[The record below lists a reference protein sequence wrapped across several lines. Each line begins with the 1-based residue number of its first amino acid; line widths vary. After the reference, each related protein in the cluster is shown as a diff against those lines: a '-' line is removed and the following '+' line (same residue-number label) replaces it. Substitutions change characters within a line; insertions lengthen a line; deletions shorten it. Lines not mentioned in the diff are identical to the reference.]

1 MSILIVDD
9 NEQNLD
15 LLQAVLEGNGYQVVS
30 AANGVEALAKARQNP
45 PDLVVSD
52 ILMPVMDGFALCREW
67 KKDERLRQI
76 PFVFY
81 TATYTDEYDREF
93 ALSLGAEQFLV
104 KPLEPE
110 AFMRTILEVIQQV
123 QRPPAAPT
131 RMPIEAPQQEEVG
144 YLKQY
149 NEVLIRKLEAK
160 MEQLE
165 QVNRELERDINE
177 RKKAKVEL
185 KKSEQELREDK
196 LLLERKNLA
205 LAELLEHM
213 ERTKNKT
220 KEDIAINVEEFI
232 TPILKK
238 LKIKGA
244 LPKYIKLLEHHLKEL
259 TSSFGRK
266 ITQRSTRLSSREI
279 EICDLIKGGLSSKEI
294 SELLNVSYQTIDKHR
309 RNIRKKLA
317 IAKKKV
323 NLTSFLQK
331 L

>member
-1 MSILIVDD
+1 MAILIVDD
-9 NEQNLD
+9 NEPNLC
-15 LLQAVLEGNGYQVVS
+15 LLQILLSGNGYQVVS

-45 PDLVVSD
+45 PDLVISD

-165 QVNRELERDINE
+165 QVNRELERDITE
-177 RKKAKVEL
+177 RKKAEAEL
-185 KKSEQELREDK
+185 KKSEQELCKDK
-196 LLLERKNLA
+196 LLVEQKNLA

>member
-1 MSILIVDD
+1 MAILIVDD
-9 NEQNLD
+9 NEPNLC
-15 LLQAVLEGNGYQVVS
+15 LLQVLLSGNGYQVVS

-165 QVNRELERDINE
+165 QVNRELERDITE
-177 RKKAKVEL
+177 RKKAEAEL

-196 LLLERKNLA
+196 LLLEQKNLA

>member
-1 MSILIVDD
+1 MTILIVDD
-9 NEQNLD
+9 NEPNLYQLQV
-15 LLQAVLEGNGYQVVS
+15 LLSGNRYQVVS
-30 AANGVEALAKARQNP
+30 AANGAEALAKARQNP
-45 PDLVVSD
+45 PGLVVSD

-81 TATYTDEYDREF
+81 TATYTDERDREF

-104 KPLEPE
+104 KPVEPE
-110 AFMRTILEVIQQV
+110 IFMQKIKEVIQRV

-131 RMPIEAPQQEEVG
+131 RVPIEAPQEEEAG

-165 QVNRELERDINE
+165 QVNRELERDITE
-177 RKKAKVEL
+177 RKKAEAEL
-185 KKSEQELREDK
+185 KKSEQELRKDK
-196 LLLERKNLA
+196 LLLEQKNLA

-279 EICDLIKGGLSSKEI
+279 EICDMIKGGLSSKEI

>member
-67 KKDERLRQI
+67 KKNERLRQI

-81 TATYTDEYDREF
+81 TATYTDEHDREF
-93 ALSLGAEQFLV
+93 ALSLGAERFLV
-104 KPLEPE
+104 KPAESKVFLQ
-110 AFMRTILEVIQQV
+110 TILEVIQQV

-131 RMPIEAPQQEEVG
+131 RVPIEAPQQEEVG

-279 EICDLIKGGLSSKEI
+279 EICDMIKGGLSSKEI

>member
-1 MSILIVDD
+1 MTILIVED
-9 NEQNLD
+9 NEPNLC
-15 LLQAVLEGNGYQVVS
+15 LLQILLSRNGYQVVS
-30 AANGVEALAKARQNP
+30 AANGAEALAKARQNP

-81 TATYTDEYDREF
+81 TATYTDEQDREF

-104 KPLEPE
+104 KPMDSKV
-110 AFMRTILEVIQQV
+110 FMRTILEVIRQV

-131 RMPIEAPQQEEVG
+131 RVPIETPQQEEEAG

-160 MEQLE
+160 VEQLE
-165 QVNRELERDINE
+165 QVNRELERNIIE
-177 RKKAKVEL
+177 REKAETKL
-185 KKSEQELREDK
+185 KKSEHALREDK
-196 LLLERKNLA
+196 LLLEQKNLA

-213 ERTKNKT
+213 ERTKNKI

-238 LKIKGA
+238 LKIKGV

-266 ITQRSTRLSSREI
+266 ITQRNTRLSSREI
-279 EICDLIKGGLSSKEI
+279 EICDMIKGGLSSKEI

-309 RNIRKKLA
+309 RNIRKKLS
-317 IAKKKV
+317 IAKKK
-323 NLTSFLQK
+323 LI
-331 L
+331 

>member
-1 MSILIVDD
+1 MTILIVDD
-9 NEQNLD
+9 NEPNLC
-15 LLQAVLEGNGYQVVS
+15 LLQILLSGNGYLVVS

-45 PDLVVSD
+45 PDLVISD

-81 TATYTDEYDREF
+81 TATYTDEHDREF

-104 KPLEPE
+104 KPMGPKV
-110 AFMRTILEVIQQV
+110 FMRMILKVLQQV
-123 QRPPAAPT
+123 QRPPTAPT
-131 RMPIEAPQQEEVG
+131 RVPIKAPQQEEVG

-165 QVNRELERDINE
+165 QVNRELERNITKC
-177 RKKAKVEL
+177 KKAEAEL

-196 LLLERKNLA
+196 LLLEQKNLA

-309 RNIRKKLA
+309 RNIRKKLV

>member
-1 MSILIVDD
+1 MTILIVDD
-9 NEQNLD
+9 NEPNLYQLQV
-15 LLQAVLEGNGYQVVS
+15 LLSGNRYQVVS
-30 AANGVEALAKARQNP
+30 AANGAEALAKARQNP

-81 TATYTDEYDREF
+81 TATYTDERDREF

-104 KPLEPE
+104 KPVEPE
-110 AFMRTILEVIQQV
+110 IFMQKIKEVIQHF
-123 QRPPAAPT
+123 QRSPVAPT
-131 RMPIEAPQQEEVG
+131 RVPIEAPQQEEVG

-165 QVNRELERDINE
+165 QVNRELERDITE
-177 RKKAKVEL
+177 RKKAEAEL
-185 KKSEQELREDK
+185 KKSEQELRKDK
-196 LLLERKNLA
+196 LLLEQKNLA

-279 EICDLIKGGLSSKEI
+279 EICDMIKGGLSSKEI

>member
-1 MSILIVDD
+1 MTILIVDD
-9 NEQNLD
+9 NEQNLYQLQV
-15 LLQAVLEGNGYQVVS
+15 LLSGNGYQVVS
-30 AANGVEALAKARQNP
+30 AANGAEALAKARQNP

-52 ILMPVMDGFALCREW
+52 ILMPVMDGFSLCREW

-81 TATYTDEYDREF
+81 TATYTDEHDREF

-104 KPLEPE
+104 KPVEPE
-110 AFMRTILEVIQQV
+110 AFMRTILEVTRQV

-131 RMPIEAPQQEEVG
+131 RVPIEAPQQEEVG

-165 QVNRELERDINE
+165 Q
-177 RKKAKVEL
+177 
-185 KKSEQELREDK
+185 
-196 LLLERKNLA
+196 KNLA

-213 ERTKNKT
+213 ERTKNKI

-244 LPKYIKLLEHHLKEL
+244 LSKYIKLIEHHLKEL

-279 EICDLIKGGLSSKEI
+279 EICDMIKGGLSSKEI

>member
-1 MSILIVDD
+1 MTILIVDD
-9 NEQNLD
+9 NEPNLC
-15 LLQAVLEGNGYQVVS
+15 LLQVLLSGNGYQVVS

-67 KKDERLRQI
+67 KKNERLRQI

-81 TATYTDEYDREF
+81 TATYTDEHDREF
-93 ALSLGAEQFLV
+93 ALSLGAERFLV
-104 KPLEPE
+104 KPAESKVFLQ
-110 AFMRTILEVIQQV
+110 TILEVIQQV

-196 LLLERKNLA
+196 LLLEQKNLA

-279 EICDLIKGGLSSKEI
+279 EICDMIKGGLSSKEI

-323 NLTSFLQK
+323 NLTSFLKK

>member
-1 MSILIVDD
+1 MTILIVDD

-15 LLQAVLEGNGYQVVS
+15 LLQVLLSGNGYQVVS
-30 AANGVEALAKARQNP
+30 AANGAEALAKARQNP

-81 TATYTDEYDREF
+81 TATYIDEHDREF
-93 ALSLGAEQFLV
+93 AFSLGAEQFLV
-104 KPLEPE
+104 KPVEPE
-110 AFMRTILEVIQQV
+110 VFMRTILEVIQQV

-131 RMPIEAPQQEEVG
+131 RVPIEAPQQEEVG

-165 QVNRELERDINE
+165 QVNRELERDITE
-177 RKKAKVEL
+177 RKKAEAEL

-196 LLLERKNLA
+196 LLLEQKNLA

-279 EICDLIKGGLSSKEI
+279 EICDMIKGGLSSKEI

>member
-1 MSILIVDD
+1 MTILIVDD
-9 NEQNLD
+9 NEPNLYQLQV
-15 LLQAVLEGNGYQVVS
+15 LLSGNGYQVVS
-30 AANGVEALAKARQNP
+30 AANGAEALTKARQNP

-81 TATYTDEYDREF
+81 TATYTDEHDREF
-93 ALSLGAEQFLV
+93 ALSLGAERFLV
-104 KPLEPE
+104 KPVETK

-131 RMPIEAPQQEEVG
+131 RVPIEAPQQEEVG

-165 QVNRELERDINE
+165 QVNRELERDITE
-177 RKKAKVEL
+177 RKKAEAEL

-196 LLLERKNLA
+196 LLLEQKNLA

-279 EICDLIKGGLSSKEI
+279 EICDMIKGGLSSKEI